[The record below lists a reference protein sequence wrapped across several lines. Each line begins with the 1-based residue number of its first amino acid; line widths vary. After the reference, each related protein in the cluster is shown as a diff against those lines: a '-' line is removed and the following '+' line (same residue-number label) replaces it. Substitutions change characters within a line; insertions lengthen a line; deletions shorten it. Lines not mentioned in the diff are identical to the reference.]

1 MILLIFG
8 FFRKLC
14 EAQVDREEEAS
25 KIPDGADGAG
35 GAAFFALRSCH
46 QLLHGNSGE
55 FFSPDY
61 LCSNPSLWCNWTIQ
75 VDPGKRIHLHLGDL
89 TPDDVCHLK
98 QDQIHVDEPTGP
110 FGVHG
115 ILQTCWQ
122 EARYTSSSNT
132 LYVVLLIGGWP
143 SPPYR
148 GFYGRYQAFGPP
160 VAFNPQEG
168 FTGGGRQSTPS
179 AGLMD
184 LNEPGVDTNGGQ
196 MESEYPS
203 PVDSALSYDY
213 YNQLSVR
220 SAELPWEAEDSDTEV
235 HENLHVYPVTAAP
248 IVPASTLET
257 FQSGRGVAPTLANQA
272 VSQDHTLK
280 RTTNTLTA
288 IRRHVEDASH
298 HLEEAAVPGAETN
311 TQSWTEPKS
320 EQAGDGENQTEID
333 EDSDQNPS
341 PSEKPEPE
349 EPHPHP
355 NMVEPLSDHRENP
368 DVRNHSVSPHL
379 PGDHLFEVAVE
390 VNLSQDLEESWDN
403 QVKSLL
409 LSVKTVINH
418 QLEPL
423 HTPLSM
429 SSKRLKRLKAGVLY
443 ILWLQTGPAPGGP
456 QVHKTISS
464 ILQGLIATSISLREN
479 RGTAVIISV
488 STEDVNECGTQLV
501 LCDVNADCVNQ
512 FGTYSCRCRPGFQ
525 DRSRL
530 GSGGTICVDLKAAG
544 CGSGLSAETKGVY
557 VLFFLLSSLFLILVV
572 VAAMM
577 YHRHH
582 RGSFLV
588 RCHSNSSSHSFSP
601 PDLNN
606 NNNQP
611 HHGYSCPGDSHLPP
625 PPVPARGPRGGW
637 TQGKEGSP
645 AIDLRLLRFS
655 LLQPPD
661 GCQEPQE
668 SGKT

>member
-1 MILLIFG
+1 MLRQKSWSSKRVLLMILLIFG

-14 EAQVDREEEAS
+14 EAQVR
-25 KIPDGADGAG
+25 PHGADGAG

-184 LNEPGVDTNGGQ
+184 LNEPGVDTN
-196 MESEYPS
+196 
-203 PVDSALSYDY
+203 
-213 YNQLSVR
+213 
-220 SAELPWEAEDSDTEV
+220 
-235 HENLHVYPVTAAP
+235 
-248 IVPASTLET
+248 
-257 FQSGRGVAPTLANQA
+257 
-272 VSQDHTLK
+272 
-280 RTTNTLTA
+280 A
-288 IRRHVEDASH
+288 IC
-298 HLEEAAVPGAETN
+298 PGC
-311 TQSWTEPKS
+311 
-320 EQAGDGENQTEID
+320 
-333 EDSDQNPS
+333 
-341 PSEKPEPE
+341 
-349 EPHPHP
+349 
-355 NMVEPLSDHRENP
+355 VC
-368 DVRNHSVSPHL
+368 
-379 PGDHLFEVAVE
+379 
-390 VNLSQDLEESWDN
+390 
-403 QVKSLL
+403 
-409 LSVKTVINH
+409 
-418 QLEPL
+418 
-423 HTPLSM
+423 
-429 SSKRLKRLKAGVLY
+429 RLKAGVLY

-479 RGTAVIISV
+479 H
-488 STEDVNECGTQLV
+488 VNECGTQLV

-512 FGTYSCRCRPGFQ
+512 FGTYSCRLHRLK
-525 DRSRL
+525 SRGEQL
-530 GSGGTICVDLKAAG
+530 LPSCCVPAG

-661 GCQEPQE
+661 GCQEKYQLKLLIF
-668 SGKT
+668 SG